1 MPWLWKGKGKQ
12 QKKADSGGIQNV
24 LPKPPVDH
32 FSNANPWKPDE
43 HVVIYCMNG
52 KDNVPDK
59 VRLENDFVFYISQC
73 RSPGHKD
80 QGQDCLSSARHKN
93 WEVHVLCD
101 GHDRQGH
108 MVALGVCHQ
117 LPAIVLRRLHER
129 PKKEWDEVP
138 NEDLIAAAFDE
149 TSDTVCWTNDNITV
163 GLWVKVNE
171 GQWANQAGYIKEA
184 TGTGKVRVAIIDEN
198 GYHLPQI
205 DRKHLLKPRYT
216 GGCTAVCFM
225 RNHKTNECRVAI
237 SGDSR
242 FVVMP
247 TLGVKSDH
255 VMVPTKGLEPE
266 TEGEEP
272 PECLLTPAHNV
283 VNYDERNRLQTYHAG
298 QFEIEDN
305 FLLNPVTKF
314 AIQPTRGFG
323 DFDMF
328 GTGYTH
334 KPEIGCPFT
343 LQPNSLVF
351 IASDG
356 VFDEHVWQDEEIIS
370 CLAKHVEEGDNTLRI
385 VDSMY
390 RETLARS
397 LEGGY
402 VDDISCICF
411 KVPADAVVAAA
422 EAEEIEKEQE
432 IKEDEK
438 SRVVEKKK
446 EKKEKRN
453 TLQRGAPAFTDLEK
467 RLQDLQ
473 AARGKADI
481 DAENDDE
488 PERVE
493 EIGNQM
499 KRLAKNKGIDY
510 DALDSKGMVTGKS
523 FSNLADLVGDLD
535 SQGSDFDEE
544 SDMEGG

>member
-1 MPWLWKGKGKQ
+1 MPWLWKGK
-12 QKKADSGGIQNV
+12 KKTQAAAGSVSNA
-24 LPKPPVDH
+24 LPKPPTDH

-43 HVVIYCMNG
+43 HIVVYCMNG

-80 QGQDCLSSARHKN
+80 QGQDCVASARHKN

-108 MVALGVCHQ
+108 MVALGVCNQ
-117 LPAIVLRRLHER
+117 LPAILLRRIHER
-129 PKKEWDEVP
+129 PREEHDTMVT
-138 NEDLIAAAFDE
+138 EDLINDSFNE
-149 TSDTVCWTNDNITV
+149 TSDTVCWTRDNISV
-163 GLWVKVNE
+163 GLWVKVTE
-171 GQWANQAGYIKEA
+171 GQWADQAGYIKES

-205 DRKHLLKPRYT
+205 DRKNLSKPRYT
-216 GGCTAVCFM
+216 GGCTCVCFM
-225 RNHKTNECRVAI
+225 RNIKTNECRIAI
-237 SGDSR
+237 AGDSR
-242 FVVMP
+242 AIIMP
-247 TLGVKSDH
+247 AKGKQDH
-255 VMVPTKGLEPE
+255 VMVPTQGLESE
-266 TEGEEP
+266 DGSP
-272 PECLLTPAHNV
+272 PAECFLTPAHNV
-283 VNYDERNRLQTYHAG
+283 VNEDEVDRLQTHYPG
-298 QFEIEDN
+298 QFEIEEN

-334 KPEIGCPFT
+334 NPEIGGTFT

-351 IASDG
+351 VASDG
-356 VFDEHVWQDEEIIS
+356 VFDEHVWADEEIVT
-370 CLAKHVEEGDNTLRI
+370 CLDHHLKEGDNTLRI

-402 VDDISCICF
+402 VDDISIYAY
-411 KVPADAVVAAA
+411 KVPADAVTQAA
-422 EAEEIEKEQE
+422 EDEAIEEAIETAAEDKEV
-432 IKEDEK
+432 KVD
-438 SRVVEKKK
+438 KKK
-446 EKKEKRN
+446 EKKDKRN
-453 TLQRGAPAFTDLEK
+453 TLQRGAPAFTDLED
-467 RLQDLQ
+467 RLKELQ
-473 AARGKADI
+473 KKKGEEALEKNLDK
-481 DAENDDE
+481 EDD

-499 KRLAKNKGIDY
+499 KNMAKVKGLNY
-510 DALDSKGMVTGKS
+510 DDMDSKDMVTGKS
-523 FSNLADLVGDLD
+523 FANLADLVGDLGD
-535 SQGSDFDEE
+535 GELSDESDAGSDA
-544 SDMEGG
+544 